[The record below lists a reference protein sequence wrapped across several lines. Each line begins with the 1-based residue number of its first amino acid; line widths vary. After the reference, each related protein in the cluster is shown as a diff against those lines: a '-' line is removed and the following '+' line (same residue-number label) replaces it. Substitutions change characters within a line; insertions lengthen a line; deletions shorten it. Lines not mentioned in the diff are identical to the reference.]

1 MRLASRVHRPTP
13 RYRIFSS
20 YSQNYDRYSASKQTG
35 IYWCTVQML
44 LLLLLLAGE
53 LLRTLGRGELIEQAS
68 VETSGAALHVKRPQ
82 AATIGLLF

>member
-1 MRLASRVHRPTP
+1 
-13 RYRIFSS
+13 
-20 YSQNYDRYSASKQTG
+20 
-35 IYWCTVQML
+35 ML

-53 LLRTLGRGELIEQAS
+53 LLRTLGRRELIEQAS